1 MPFIISI
8 NDLQKS
14 STFFSTRLYA
24 DDTSLTA
31 SGSDLDSLLREINNH
46 LPAVYEWLCS
56 NKLTLNLTKTKFLIF
71 MPRQKESY
79 NLYPPLT
86 VANVHFEKSF
96 CVKYLGVYID
106 CHLTW
111 HDHIDYICGKISK
124 NINIMVK
131 LKHYVSKTT
140 LISVYYSLIY
150 PYFTYACTLWG
161 NNYNASLSQIVKLQ
175 NKVVRVRNDVPLM
188 ESITP
193 HYTSL
198 GLLKFPDTVKLN
210 TCMLFYDYFHHE
222 KFLNIPVS
230 LVSELHNYSTRGAS
244 SNQVTIPL
252 F

>member
-1 MPFIISI
+1 
-8 NDLQKS
+8 
-14 STFFSTRLYA
+14 
-24 DDTSLTA
+24 
-31 SGSDLDSLLREINNH
+31 
-46 LPAVYEWLCS
+46 
-56 NKLTLNLTKTKFLIF
+56 

-86 VANVHFEKSF
+86 VANVHLQNSF

-124 NINIMVK
+124 NINIMVN
-131 LKHYVSKTT
+131 LKHYVSKGT
-140 LISVYYSLIY
+140 LVSVCYSLIY
-150 PYFTYACTLWG
+150 PYLTYACTLWG

-175 NKVVRVRNDVPLM
+175 NKVVRVINGVPLM

-210 TCMLFYDYFHHE
+210 TCTLFYDYFHHE

-244 SNQVTIPL
+244 SNQVAIPL
-252 F
+252 FQANLRRFFPSIIGTIFRNPLKTTI